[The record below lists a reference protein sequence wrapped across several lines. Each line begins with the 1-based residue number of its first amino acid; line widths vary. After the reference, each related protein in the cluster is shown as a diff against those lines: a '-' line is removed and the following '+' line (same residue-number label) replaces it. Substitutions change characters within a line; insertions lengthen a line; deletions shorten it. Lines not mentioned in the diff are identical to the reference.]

1 MNLIEH
7 RTIALAGVLQACKQ
21 VQNLARNG
29 RSDAYDTEPSMQSIL
44 VLDAINTPAV
54 YGGINGVNSGLRML
68 KDGVLSSPQA
78 QDVELLRYVMTVFD
92 LQRQLYRDDAAFAKF
107 GQAVERLSS
116 VSSEN
121 FTQECSQVYQ
131 QHISDL
137 RPQIIVQV
145 NKIIY
150 NKPRYHHKY
159 VPCCWPRYVPPCCG
173 SKRVVIVLRCCGS
186 GHVCNVRRLHFCN
199 KAITKK

>member
-1 MNLIEH
+1 
-7 RTIALAGVLQACKQ
+7 
-21 VQNLARNG
+21 
-29 RSDAYDTEPSMQSIL
+29 MQSIL

-137 RPQIIVQV
+137 RPQIIVQGEQDYLQQAEIPPQIRALLLAAV
-145 NKIIY
+145 RSSVLWQQKGGNRFKVLWE
-150 NKPRYHHKY
+150 RTRMQRAATAFLQQSYH
-159 VPCCWPRYVPPCCG
+159 
-173 SKRVVIVLRCCGS
+173 
-186 GHVCNVRRLHFCN
+186 
-199 KAITKK
+199 

>member
-137 RPQIIVQV
+137 RPQIIVQGEQDYLQQAEIPPQIRALLLAAV
-145 NKIIY
+145 RSSVLWQQKGGNRFKVLWE
-150 NKPRYHHKY
+150 RTRMQRAATAFLQQSYH
-159 VPCCWPRYVPPCCG
+159 
-173 SKRVVIVLRCCGS
+173 
-186 GHVCNVRRLHFCN
+186 
-199 KAITKK
+199 